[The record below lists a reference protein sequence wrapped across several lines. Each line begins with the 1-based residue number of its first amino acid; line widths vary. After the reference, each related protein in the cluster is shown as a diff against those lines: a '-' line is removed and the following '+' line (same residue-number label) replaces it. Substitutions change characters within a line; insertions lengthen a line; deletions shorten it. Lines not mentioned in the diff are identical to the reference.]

1 QRLVWSTLLG
11 AALLWLTDLLVQ
23 WIAGPYREL
32 LPTGAVAGLLGAPL
46 LLWLIP
52 RLRLTDNPPPRG
64 SGLAIQRRRG
74 AQALLLL
81 LALLGGA
88 LLLALALGQ
97 GPEGWRWQLAEPLL
111 DLRAPRVI
119 AAAAAG
125 LMLAV
130 AGTLIQRL
138 TGNPMASP
146 ELMGIS

>member
-1 QRLVWSTLLG
+1 
-11 AALLWLTDLLVQ
+11 
-23 WIAGPYREL
+23 
-32 LPTGAVAGLLGAPL
+32 
-46 LLWLIP
+46 
-52 RLRLTDNPPPRG
+52 
-64 SGLAIQRRRG
+64 

-146 ELMGIS
+146 ELMGISAGAALGLLGAVFLLPAAGFLPRMLLGSLGAALALLALLW